1 MHESLAVGNH
11 RPTGIYILKNLAGR
25 AVSVQNRIS
34 PFPSPHSLPKR
45 QKKKNY
51 HLKSIACEF

>member
-34 PFPSPHSLPKR
+34 PFPSPIPSQNDKR
-45 QKKKNY
+45 KRT
-51 HLKSIACEF
+51 II